1 MQQSSIRQ
9 QRPVSLVF
17 VLIGLVVSTVLLAL
31 LVRDVI
37 QAPLLAQALTWGV
50 FWFSG
55 LGLLRVLGV
64 GHHVCQGIAVMGV
77 GVFGWVLRW
86 KHRDRRLRHRWQA
99 LRQAP
104 QRLLMQIRARIATWF
119 AGRMWAL
126 DHRGAWRIGR
136 PGDRRHLVV
145 RVSVFGQVSPGD
157 LGHIESL

>member
-1 MQQSSIRQ
+1 MQQPYIRQ

-31 LVRDVI
+31 LVREVI
-37 QAPLLAQALTWGV
+37 RVPLLAQACVWGM

-55 LGLLRVLGV
+55 VGLLRVLGMDNY
-64 GHHVCQGIAVMGV
+64 VCRGIAGVGV
-77 GVFGWVLRW
+77 GVFGGVLRW

-104 QRLLMQIRARIATWF
+104 QRLLIQIRTRIATWF

-136 PGDRRHLVV
+136 PGDRRNLVV